1 MIAAVPEPHGDL
13 VYYNSLKCKQTADNI
28 VNKTGIFYLSKMA
41 ENLLSKEIPALIT
54 TVFLQDILPS
64 ETLNKIVIW

>member
-13 VYYNSLKCKQTADNI
+13 VHYNSLKCKQTADNN
-28 VNKTGIFYLSKMA
+28 VNKTGICYLSNIA

-54 TVFLQDILPS
+54 TVFLQEILPS
-64 ETLNKIVIW
+64 ETLNEIVIW